1 MDNLDF
7 GKLIPL
13 ITRLSEDPEAMKAIS
28 GLMGAMNGQK
38 SESPPPKS
46 EPQGD
51 PLSSILSMMNGAKT
65 EPKRESDGGGIFGSR
80 EEIKNRIMLLSAV
93 KPYLSEGRREKLETV
108 IKMLRLAEIGTLGSL
123 LK

>member
-7 GKLIPL
+7 GKLIP
-13 ITRLSEDPEAMKAIS
+13 IISRLSEDPEAMKAIS

-46 EPQGD
+46 ESQGD

-65 EPKRESDGGGIFGSR
+65 EPKRETDSGGIFGSR

>member
-13 ITRLSEDPEAMKAIS
+13 ISRLSEDPEAMKAIS

-38 SESPPPKS
+38 SDSPPPKN

-51 PLSSILSMMNGAKT
+51 PLSSILSMMNGTKT
-65 EPKRESDGGGIFGSR
+65 EPKREADGGGIFGSR